1 MRGAPARH
9 CPRPRCHPHSTTVTR
24 VEESGGLLPQVAARL
39 RAAGCVFAEDEAR
52 ILVGVAPDPGTLEQ
66 LVRRRVGG
74 EPLEYIV
81 GAAEFGGLMV
91 TVLPGVF
98 VPRQRSLLLVEV
110 AAGGAP
116 PNSVVVDLCCG
127 SGALAAL
134 YAARHPDAEVVAAD
148 IDPVAAECARIN
160 LAGRGE
166 VVRGDLFDPLPAQL
180 RGRVNVLMC
189 NVPYVPTA
197 AIAAMP
203 PEARDFEPAATLD
216 GGPDGLDLMREV
228 VAQAP
233 GWLARDGRLVME
245 VSAAQIDSAR
255 GVFTRAGLSP
265 SVHTDAE
272 RGATV
277 VAGVRTV

>member
-1 MRGAPARH
+1 M
-9 CPRPRCHPHSTTVTR
+9 
-24 VEESGGLLPQVAARL
+24 EESDALLAQVAARL

-52 ILVGVAPDPGTLEQ
+52 ILVGVALDPGNLEALAQ
-66 LVRRRVGG
+66 RRMSG

-98 VPRQRSLLLVEV
+98 VPRQRSLLLVEI
-110 AAGGAP
+110 AAEGAP
-116 PNSVVVDLCCG
+116 PGSVVVDLCCG

-134 YAARHPDAEVVAAD
+134 YAARHSDAQVVAAD

-160 LAGRGE
+160 LEGRGE
-166 VVRGDLFDPLPAQL
+166 VVCGDLFGPLPARL

-197 AIAAMP
+197 AIATMP
-203 PEARDFEPAATLD
+203 PEARDFEPVATLD

-228 VAQAP
+228 VTQAP
-233 GWLARDGRLVME
+233 GWLAPGGRLVME
-245 VSAAQIDSAR
+245 VGAAQIDPAR
-255 GVFTRAGLSP
+255 VVFTQAGLVP
-265 SVHTDAE
+265 SVHCDAE

-277 VAGVRTV
+277 VAGIRTA